1 LFNGRRLYLIRCL
14 VFAVVCVAAAGV
26 QAGELDTAQQ
36 FYFKVRDC
44 LGQIEWAPDGS
55 FDTLNDM
62 RTAVNAGLRA
72 VATHIGIVG
81 RDTVTI
87 VANTFFYELNSNYME
102 KGLAILPYK
111 VFRITNDGAQIV
123 GLSELPSEQFFVS
136 VGGEG
141 PQNAGYTISGT
152 RLWICP
158 AAPPRDKIYIEGPIN
173 AVPHD
178 SSTQLETTVPE
189 GDRWAV
195 VYYAVSILAR
205 ARPSAE
211 NIALA
216 DYYASLW
223 DKHVAARAGDYRR
236 AKGGQ

>member
-1 LFNGRRLYLIRCL
+1 MA
-14 VFAVVCVAAAGV
+14 AVGV

-36 FYFKVRDC
+36 FYFQIRDR
-44 LGQIEWAPDGS
+44 LGQIEFAPDGQ

-62 RTAVNAGLRA
+62 RGAVNAGLRA

-81 RDTVTI
+81 RETVTI
-87 VANTFFYELNSNYME
+87 VENTFYYDLTTNFIS

-111 VFRITNDGAQIV
+111 VFRITNDGTQII
-123 GLSELPSEQFFVS
+123 GLSYLPPEQFFVS

-158 AAPPRDKIYIEGPIN
+158 AAPPRDKIYVEGPIN

-178 SSTQLETTVPE
+178 SSLAIEATVPE